1 MIKKVIL
8 FIGVSTL
15 FIVLFAQVNGMK
27 ASSKI
32 GQDTADVDDWQQNKT
47 NMKVHKGCNCSIN
60 WDSIHA
66 IYAAKD
72 YQLADE
78 WQFRDFYVGSED
90 SIESGKRSV
99 LWDMK
104 IKLVGDSILYLNNKK
119 VKVRRTNVDASA
131 YKDKSYFDDYLVP
144 FLAYRGINIS
154 KSVPV
159 LQLTSSKED
168 VYSDDLRYI
177 YTGNYLVLKYQGMC
191 TIHKFIGKNSKSLPS
206 PTAKVEYTCQDLYK
220 DMAKEKSSKN
230 AQLYNIR
237 KYKGTPRILSAQRF
251 EDTTE
256 VKNHYF
262 TMLPAYN
269 GIPVFISYFAIDI
282 EFINIFTFCM
292 HALDYENSIEIHPIE
307 INSDATESF
316 AIFTDGT
323 IYVKKNDGKKSMI
336 TVKRISKEGDFYEL
350 K

>member
-47 NMKVHKGCNCSIN
+47 NMKVHKGCNCNIN

-119 VKVRRTNVDASA
+119 VKVRRTKVDASE
-131 YKDKSYFDDYLVP
+131 YKDKSYFKSYLAP
-144 FLAYRGINIS
+144 FFGIRGINIS

-206 PTAKVEYTCQDLYK
+206 PTAKLEYTSDDMFK
-220 DMAKEKSSKN
+220 DVEKEKSTKN
-230 AQLYNIR
+230 AQQYNIHE
-237 KYKGTPRILSAQRF
+237 YKGKLKMLSSDRIESMVSEGGF
-251 EDTTE
+251 
-256 VKNHYF
+256 
-262 TMLPAYN
+262 
-269 GIPVFISYFAIDI
+269 YFAKLPPYKNFPI
-282 EFINIFTFCM
+282 FICYNYHEADIFTIYTLRNN
-292 HALDYENSIEIHPIE
+292 ALDNQNSVEISATDSY
-307 INSDATESF
+307 SDVTESF

-323 IYVKKNDGKKSMI
+323 IYVKTNDGKKSKI
-336 TVKRISKEGDFYEL
+336 NLI
-350 K
+350 

>member
-32 GQDTADVDDWQQNKT
+32 GQDTADFDDWQQNKT
-47 NMKVHKGCNCSIN
+47 NMKVHKGCNCNIN

-90 SIESGKRSV
+90 TIESGKRSV

-131 YKDKSYFDDYLVP
+131 YKNKSYFDDYLVP

-177 YTGNYLVLKYQGMC
+177 YTGNYIVLKYQGMC

-206 PTAKVEYTCQDLYK
+206 PTAKLEYTSDDMFK
-220 DMAKEKSSKN
+220 DAVQVVVQMRKASTSLLQRKLRIGYSRAARIIEEMEEQGIIGPADGSRPREVLISSVDE
-230 AQLYNIR
+230 I
-237 KYKGTPRILSAQRF
+237 SA
-251 EDTTE
+251 
-256 VKNHYF
+256 
-262 TMLPAYN
+262 
-269 GIPVFISYFAIDI
+269 G
-282 EFINIFTFCM
+282 
-292 HALDYENSIEIHPIE
+292 
-307 INSDATESF
+307 
-316 AIFTDGT
+316 
-323 IYVKKNDGKKSMI
+323 
-336 TVKRISKEGDFYEL
+336 GDS
-350 K
+350 